1 MKAAV
6 GDRLIIESLHL
17 DGPRRKGVITALHH
31 SDGSPPYVVRWL
43 DEEHETLI
51 FPGPDAHVEPRRE
64 HGEHREKE
72 TRPAGR

>member
-17 DGPRRKGVITALHH
+17 DGPRRTGVITALHH
-31 SDGSPPYVVRWL
+31 SDGSPPYMVRWL

-64 HGEHREKE
+64 RRREAGA
-72 TRPAGR
+72 RPAAR